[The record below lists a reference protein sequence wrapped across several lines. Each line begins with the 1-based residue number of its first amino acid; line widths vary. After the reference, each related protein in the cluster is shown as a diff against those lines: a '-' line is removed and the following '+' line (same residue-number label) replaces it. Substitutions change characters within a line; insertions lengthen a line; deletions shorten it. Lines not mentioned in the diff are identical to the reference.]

1 MGEEFYAIIKLVS
14 GEEIVSL
21 VSVDDTGDEP
31 VLIMQNPLV
40 MMFHNNGPHSFIKV
54 KPWMEI
60 PNDDIF
66 IIKLDKIIT
75 MTETNDDKII
85 EIYNRYLIDE
95 KEEPNENFNIRNDG
109 RVKPKSILGYVTS
122 VKDARKKLEELFK
135 LKIEPKES

>member
-85 EIYNRYLIDE
+85 EIYNNSRI
-95 KEEPNENFNIRNDG
+95 FIC
-109 RVKPKSILGYVTS
+109 T
-122 VKDARKKLEELFK
+122 
-135 LKIEPKES
+135 

>member
-14 GEEIVSL
+14 GEEVVSL
-21 VSVDDTGDEP
+21 VSVDDTGDET
-31 VLIMQNPLV
+31 VLIMQNPLI
-40 MMFHNNGPHSFIKV
+40 MHMHNNGPHSFIKV

-60 PNDDIF
+60 PDDDIF

-85 EIYNRYLIDE
+85 EIYNRYIVDE
-95 KEEPNENFNIRNDG
+95 KEMEPESIIRTDN
-109 RVKPKSILGYVTS
+109 RVMPDSIVGYVTS
-122 VKDARKKLEELFK
+122 VPDARKKLEALFK

>member
-31 VLIMQNPLV
+31 VLIMQNPII
-40 MMFHNNGPHSFIKV
+40 MKIQNNGPHSFIKV
-54 KPWMEI
+54 KQWMEM
-60 PNDDIF
+60 PTDDIF

-75 MTETNDDKII
+75 MTETDDPKTI
-85 EIYNRYLIDE
+85 EIYNRYIIDE
-95 KEEPNENFNIRNDG
+95 KEMEDENYIRTDG
-109 RVKPKSILGYVTS
+109 RVRPESIIGYVTS
-122 VKDARKKLEELFK
+122 IKNARKKLEDDFK

>member
-31 VLIMQNPLV
+31 VLIMQNPII
-40 MMFHNNGPHSFIKV
+40 MKIQNNGPHSFIKV
-54 KPWMEI
+54 KPWMEMSD
-60 PNDDIF
+60 DDIF

-75 MTETNDDKII
+75 MTETDDDKII
-85 EIYNRYLIDE
+85 DIYHRYIIDE
-95 KEEPNENFNIRNDG
+95 KEMPNENIIRNDS
-109 RVKPKSILGYVTS
+109 RVRPDSIVGYVTS
-122 VKDARKKLEELFK
+122 IKDARKKLEELLK

>member
-14 GEEIVSL
+14 GEEVVSL

-31 VLIMQNPLV
+31 VLIMQNPLI
-40 MMFHNNGPHSFIKV
+40 MKFHNNGPHSFIKV
-54 KPWMEI
+54 RPWMEI

-85 EIYNRYLIDE
+85 EIYNRYI
-95 KEEPNENFNIRNDG
+95 IIAYG
-109 RVKPKSILGYVTS
+109 SCY
-122 VKDARKKLEELFK
+122 
-135 LKIEPKES
+135 